1 MAPNRLKER
10 VAFVCL
16 AGLSVAKDEADSSV
30 DIAAAYTILHGLQ
43 KLSGSFISSRRK
55 PADVQHPLVFLASLA
70 AF

>member
-16 AGLSVAKDEADSSV
+16 AELSVAKDEADSSV
-30 DIAAAYTILHGLQ
+30 DIAAVYTILHGLQ
-43 KLSGSFISSRRK
+43 KLSGSFIPSGRK